1 MKLLGSW
8 DKGLLKAS
16 IWRVRSELG
25 KMDVS
30 SKSFNAQEQYY
41 ERLKLFFLSA
51 AFFCVIGSY
60 SVIKEIKNTVF
71 PKLVGVDHIPLA
83 RVCVML
89 ALIPLIFLY
98 SKMVD
103 KLRRHHLLSV
113 CAGFFALAGLVFAYF
128 LGHPTIGIPNTNVQS
143 DRWFAWLFYFFVEGY
158 SPFVVSVFWSFANS
172 INSPE
177 SARHTYG
184 TMVSWSKLGGIVATG
199 LALIFLKFH
208 ATGQNQ
214 LGVDLFNHQVLLVGS
229 SLLLLVTIPVLYYMM
244 RVIPGRY
251 LHGYE
256 AVYVVEKEKDRNHS
270 SDTTIFAGLRMLILY
285 PYVFGIFAMSFF
297 YEVITVVLSYL
308 VVSMSQAYG
317 SMTASLEYLLGVIL
331 VTHTIGMCISYF
343 GTRTLFNK
351 LGTKRCLLLIP
362 ASSGIVLCYYLISS
376 SPATAL
382 ALTFVILRAINYAFS
397 WPLRESLYIP
407 TVKEIKFKS
416 KSWIDAFGS
425 KFAKSTGS
433 GFNHIAAH
441 KVAPALFMPLHT
453 AFFAGIVGVWFLA
466 AYLLGRR
473 FDKAVAR
480 NEVIGATNDHGHE
493 KA

>member
-1 MKLLGSW
+1 
-8 DKGLLKAS
+8 
-16 IWRVRSELG
+16 
-25 KMDVS
+25 MDVS

-51 AFFCVIGSY
+51 SFFCVIGSY

-71 PKLVGVDHIPLA
+71 LKLVGVDHIPLA
-83 RVCVML
+83 RVCVMF

-98 SKMVD
+98 SKLVD

-113 CAGFFALAGLVFAYF
+113 CAGFFAVAGLVFAYF

-143 DRWFAWLFYFFVEGY
+143 DRWFAWFFYFFVEGY

-199 LALIFLKFH
+199 FAIVFLKLH

-229 SLLLLVTIPVLYYMM
+229 SLLLLVTIPVLYYMI

-256 AVYVVEKEKDRNHS
+256 AVYVVEKEKDRKHS
-270 SDTTIFAGLRMLILY
+270 SDTTIFSGIRMLILY

-317 SMTASLEYLLGVIL
+317 TMTASLEYLLGVIL
-331 VTHTIGMCISYF
+331 VTHTIGVCISYF

-351 LGTKRCLLLIP
+351 LGTRRCLLLIP

-382 ALTFVILRAINYAFS
+382 AFTFVILRAINYAFS

-416 KSWIDAFGS
+416 KSWIDVFGS
-425 KFAKSTGS
+425 KFAKTTGS
-433 GFNHIAAH
+433 GFNVAAR

-453 AFFAGIVGVWFLA
+453 VFFAGIVGVWFLA

-473 FDKAVAR
+473 FDKAVAH
-480 NEVIGATNDHGHE
+480 NEVIGAANEHGHD

>member
-1 MKLLGSW
+1 
-8 DKGLLKAS
+8 
-16 IWRVRSELG
+16 
-25 KMDVS
+25 MDVS

-51 AFFCVIGSY
+51 AFFCVIGAY
-60 SVIKEIKNTVF
+60 SVVKEIKNTVF

-83 RVCVML
+83 RVGVML
-89 ALIPLIFLY
+89 ALIPLIFVY
-98 SKMVD
+98 SKLVD
-103 KLRRHHLLSV
+103 KLRRHQLLCV
-113 CAGFFALAGLVFAYF
+113 CAGFFAIAGLLFAYF
-128 LGHPTIGIPNTNVQS
+128 LGHPTMGIPNTNVQS
-143 DRWFAWLFYFFVEGY
+143 NRWFAWLFYFFVEGY

-184 TMVSWSKLGGIVATG
+184 TMVSWSKLGGILSTG
-199 LALIFLKFH
+199 LAILFLKVH
-208 ATGQNQ
+208 AVGPNQ
-214 LGVDLFNHQVLLVGS
+214 LAVDLVNHQVLLAAS
-229 SLLLLVTIPVLYYMM
+229 SLLLLMTLPILYYMM
-244 RVIPGRY
+244 RTVPGRY

-256 AVYVVEKEKDRNHS
+256 AVYVVEKEKERKHS
-270 SDTTIFAGLRMLILY
+270 ADTTIFAGLRMLILY

-297 YEVITVVLSYL
+297 YEVVTVVLSYL
-308 VVSMSQAYG
+308 VVSVSQTYG

-351 LGTKRCLLLIP
+351 LGTRRCLLLIP
-362 ASSGIVLCYYLISS
+362 ISSGFILCYYLISS
-376 SPATAL
+376 SPAMAL
-382 ALTFVILRAINYAFS
+382 ALSFVALRAINYAFS

-425 KFAKSTGS
+425 KFAKSAGS
-433 GFNHIAAH
+433 GFNHIAAR
-441 KVAPALFMPLHT
+441 KVAPALFMPLH
-453 AFFAGIVGVWFLA
+453 AVFFAGVVGTWFIA

-473 FDKAVAR
+473 FDKAVMAD
-480 NEVIGATNDHGHE
+480 EVIGSAK
-493 KA
+493 KAS